1 MATRILGPTGSRRR
15 RRLLVLGPIALL
27 FALLLPTLVFASAV
41 PLPGAGNDAVNSPR
55 FEFDGNLLT
64 QSPATDG
71 TLDWASGN
79 VAGEFPVIT
88 DATRVAAGSPGAGSC
103 TGSSTDPANFT
114 LGGPGVVGQGL
125 LVCDGTISKQTP
137 NDANAFT
144 QGQHEDE
151 GENPINW
158 VIKAASSPKKTDLSE
173 VYIYGKVFDSPF
185 DSDLLAN
192 NLMFIFDAGRL
203 DTNGD
208 FHVDFEMN
216 QAAQTDCGDT
226 GAGSDFTFC
235 QPRTENDVLVSYD
248 SVGGTSPPL
257 ATVFLWKTSLDPG
270 ESCESSQ
277 GDINSPTL
285 GGCYVLLD
293 APPSQNGFA
302 AAQGA
307 FNTTEIDAA
316 PWKAVVCDPTSVE
329 SSQQCTIRSKIPAG
343 GNMEGYIDVTGFVP
357 DFSLCPGFGQISAKS
372 RSSSGINA
380 SLQDTTG
387 ALPVDA
393 SICGS
398 IIVKKVDGDA
408 NALPGA
414 SFLFDPDPLDRVGTA
429 TIADGG
435 TGDSADGDNGYVCVD
450 DALFGSYD
458 ITETVVPAGFFGDTD
473 TVTVNV
479 TDPSTCAE
487 RLDANGVPLDP
498 GDVDATFENLKG
510 SILIRKEDGDGNL
523 LAGATFTV
531 DPDPTDN
538 AGTLDVT
545 DGGAGDQANGS
556 DGVICID
563 DVYIVDNAATDYDIT
578 EKTAPPGWFKDG
590 DTVTV
595 TVSAPSTCADR
606 LDDDPIVPDATFTN
620 EKGSII
626 IRKEAKDARTEATD
640 DLFGGATFT
649 ISPNPLTGAANSS
662 LDVTDDDLT
671 DAFATDGLICIDDV
685 VNLAG
690 GSFSIVE
697 KNSNNAAYMKDGD
710 TETVTVSSAST
721 CAARTETDDE
731 DALFVNTPLSK
742 ITVSFESLAGL
753 NVTKATIACP
763 PEAADP
769 TPDATPNAF
778 DDTSETFT
786 DLVPGTYNCT
796 VVIDP

>member
-15 RRLLVLGPIALL
+15 RRLLILGPIALL

-41 PLPGAGNDAVNSPR
+41 PPPGAPNDPT

-64 QSPATDG
+64 EALQPG
-71 TLDWASGN
+71 TLDWANPGN
-79 VAGEFPVIT
+79 VTDHAAVIT
-88 DATRVAAGSPGAGSC
+88 NAVRNANGSC
-103 TGSSTDPANFT
+103 SGTSTNPANFT
-114 LGGPGVVGQGL
+114 LGGPNVVGQGL

-137 NDANAFT
+137 NDANGFT

-158 VIKAASSPKKTDLSE
+158 VVKAVSSPKKTDLSE

-185 DSDLLAN
+185 DPDLLAN

-203 DTNGD
+203 DTNGS

-216 QAAQTDCGDT
+216 QAAQTNCGD
-226 GAGSDFTFC
+226 ADQFTFC

-248 SVGGTSPPL
+248 SVGGLAAPV
-257 ATVFLWKTSLDPG
+257 ATVFLWKTELDAG

-277 GDINSPTL
+277 GDVNSPTL

-293 APPSQNGFA
+293 SPPAMDGFQ
-302 AAQGA
+302 AAQGV

-316 PWKAVVCDPTSVE
+316 PWKAVVCDTTSIE
-329 SSQQCTIRSKIPAG
+329 NSSQCTIRSKIPAG
-343 GNMEGYIDVTGFVP
+343 GNMEGYIDIEGFVP
-357 DFSLCPGFGQISAKS
+357 DFTLCPGFGQISAKS
-372 RSSSGINA
+372 RSSAGINA

-414 SFLFDPDPLDRVGTA
+414 SFTFDPDPADRVGTVE
-429 TIADGG
+429 IADGG
-435 TGDSADGDNGYVCVD
+435 TGDAADGDNGYVCVN
-450 DALFGSYD
+450 DALFGSYN
-458 ITETVVPAGFFGDTD
+458 ITETGVPAGYFGDAD
-473 TVTVNV
+473 TETVSV
-479 TDPSTCAE
+479 TDPSTCAD
-487 RLDANGVPLDP
+487 RLDEDGVPVDP
-498 GDVDATFENLKG
+498 DDVDATFENLKG
-510 SILIRKEDGDGNL
+510 SILITKEDGGGNP
-523 LAGATFTV
+523 LAGAEFTITPSPV
-531 DPDPTDN
+531 TGADS
-538 AGTLDVT
+538 LDVT
-545 DGGAGDQANGS
+545 DGETGVDQADGS
-556 DGVICID
+556 DGVICVD
-563 DVYIVDNAATDYDIT
+563 DVFIVDNAATDYDIV

-595 TVSAPSTCADR
+595 TVASPSTCADR
-606 LDDDPIVPDATFTN
+606 LAEDPIVPDATFTN

-626 IRKEAKDARTEATD
+626 IRKEAKDARTAATD

-649 ISPNPLTGAANSS
+649 ISPNPLTGAASSS
-662 LDVTDDDLT
+662 LDVTDDQVAPPAPT
-671 DAFATDGLICIDDV
+671 DQFATDGLICIDGV
-685 VNLAG
+685 VDLGAG
-690 GSFSIVE
+690 NSFSIVE
-697 KNSNNAAYMKDGD
+697 KNSNNSAYRKDGD
-710 TETVTVSSAST
+710 TETVAVSSAST
-721 CAARTETDDE
+721 CAERTTSDSP

-742 ITVSFESLAGL
+742 ITVTFESLAGAG
-753 NVTKATIACP
+753 VTVASIECP

-769 TPDATPNAF
+769 TPDPTPDPAVL
-778 DDTSETFT
+778 DDTSEAFT

>member
-1 MATRILGPTGSRRR
+1 MATRILGPTGSRQR
-15 RRLLVLGPIALL
+15 RRLLILGPIALL
-27 FALLLPTLVFASAV
+27 FALLLPTIVFASAV
-41 PLPGAGNDAVNSPR
+41 PPPGAPNDPT

-64 QSPATDG
+64 EAPQPG
-71 TLDWASGN
+71 TLDWANPGN
-79 VAGEFPVIT
+79 VTGHAAVIT
-88 DATRVAAGSPGAGSC
+88 NAVRNANGSC
-103 TGSSTDPANFT
+103 SGTSTNPANFT
-114 LGGPGVVGQGL
+114 LGGPNVVGQGL

-137 NDANAFT
+137 ADANAFT

-185 DSDLLAN
+185 DPDPLAN

-216 QAAQTDCGDT
+216 QAAQTNCGDT
-226 GAGSDFTFC
+226 GPGSETTFC

-248 SVGGTSPPL
+248 SVGGTTPPV
-257 ATVFLWKTSLDPG
+257 ASVFLWKTELDQG

-277 GDINSPTL
+277 GNINSPTL

-293 APPSQNGFA
+293 SPPAMGGFDA
-302 AAQGA
+302 AAGV

-316 PWKAVVCDPTSVE
+316 PWKAVVCDPTSIE

-343 GNMEGYIDVTGFVP
+343 GNMEGYIDVEGFV
-357 DFSLCPGFGQISAKS
+357 DGFDLCPGFGQISAKS

-414 SFLFDPDPLDRVGTA
+414 SFTFNPDPVDRVGTA

-435 TGDSADGDNGYVCVD
+435 TGDAADGSNGYVCVD
-450 DALFGSYD
+450 DALFGSYA
-458 ITETVVPAGFFGDTD
+458 ITETVVPAGFFGDAD
-473 TVTVNV
+473 TVNVNV
-479 TDPSTCAE
+479 TDPSTCAD
-487 RLDANGVPLDP
+487 RLDENGVPLDP

-510 SILIRKEDGDGNL
+510 SILIRKEDGDGGL
-523 LAGATFTV
+523 LPGATFTITN
-531 DPDPTDN
+531 DPTDN
-538 AGTLDVT
+538 VGTLDIT
-545 DGGAGDQANGS
+545 DGDSNDQAATG
-556 DGVICID
+556 GLICID
-563 DVYIVDNAATDYDIT
+563 DVYIVNNAATTYSIV
-578 EKTAPPGWFKDG
+578 EKTPPSGWFKDG
-590 DTVTV
+590 DTQTV
-595 TVSAPSTCADR
+595 TVSSPSTCADR
-606 LDDDPIVPDATFTN
+606 LDDDPIVPDTTFVN
-620 EKGSII
+620 RKGSII

-649 ISPNPLTGAANSS
+649 ISPNPLTGAASSS
-662 LDVTDDDLT
+662 LDVTDDQVAPPAPT
-671 DAFATDGLICIDDV
+671 DQFATDGLICIDGV
-685 VNLAG
+685 VNLGAG
-690 GSFSIVE
+690 NSFSIVE
-697 KNSNNAAYMKDGD
+697 KNSNNSAYKKDD
-710 TETVTVSSAST
+710 SSKTVAVSSAST
-721 CAARTETDDE
+721 CAGRTTSDSP

-742 ITVSFESLAGL
+742 ITVTFDSLAGAG
-753 NVTKATIACP
+753 VTVASIECP

-769 TPDATPNAF
+769 TPDPTPNPAVL
-778 DDTSETFT
+778 DDTSEAFT